1 MRFYILI
8 TLLPCALAAQTA
20 TAPAAQGN
28 AFRRL
33 PERLNS
39 ILAGAQ
45 FAQNESAAIVRHG
58 GTRFMA
64 TLPGK
69 CSIPL
74 LRVGVPDGVIDP
86 MPLAIGPEASIDPKF
101 VLPAPRVCEERRP

>member
-1 MRFYILI
+1 MRFCILI
-8 TLLPCALAAQTA
+8 TLLPCALASQTA
-20 TAPAAQGN
+20 TAPADGN

-33 PERLNS
+33 PERLDS

-45 FAQNESAAIVRHG
+45 VARNEWAATVRHG

-74 LRVGVPDGVIDP
+74 LRAAVPEGFVDP
-86 MPLAIGPEASIDPKF
+86 MPLAIGPEGSIDPKF
-101 VLPAPRVCEERRP
+101 LLPAPRVCEERRP

>member
-1 MRFYILI
+1 MRFCILI
-8 TLLPCALAAQTA
+8 ALLPCALAAQTA
-20 TAPAAQGN
+20 TAPAADEN

-33 PERLNS
+33 PERLDS

-45 FAQNESAAIVRHG
+45 FAQIESTATARHG
-58 GTRFMA
+58 WTRFVA

-74 LRVGVPDGVIDP
+74 LRAAVPEGVIYR
-86 MPLAIGPEASIDPKF
+86 MPLAIKPTDANDPKF